1 MIKKSLVLFL
11 ICFTLLFGHTTK
23 SWADINEFPSALGFF
38 SGTVYAEN
46 LFGGL
51 QYQHWFSTNGFQ
63 VEGGVI
69 FSPSDNVL
77 DYSIIGDYLYPVYGN
92 EYSDKMAGRLYL
104 FGTLGHIGKIITEYN
119 YENYITENHLRFS
132 IMLGF
137 GIGIEVIAY
146 KHFSF
151 PIHFG
156 YAADWPIN
164 LSSVN
169 QPFIGLMIAS
179 GLRYRF

>member
-38 SGTVYAEN
+38 SGTVYGEN

-51 QYQHWFSTNGFQ
+51 QYQHWFSKLGFQ
-63 VEGGVI
+63 VEGGAI
-69 FSPSDNVL
+69 FSPSNNDL
-77 DYSIIGDYLYPVYGN
+77 DYSIVGDFLYSVYGD
-92 EYSDKMAGRLYL
+92 EYSDKLAGRLYL
-104 FGTLGHIGKIITEYN
+104 FGTIGHIGKIITEYN
-119 YENYITENHLRFS
+119 NAITENHFRFS
-132 IMLGF
+132 VLLGF
-137 GIGIEVIAY
+137 GIGIEAIAY

-151 PIHFG
+151 PIQFG

-164 LSSVN
+164 LSPVN
-169 QPFIGLMIAS
+169 QPFIGLMIS
-179 GLRYRF
+179 TGIRYRF